1 MDVNSFCG
9 MMQSEI
15 NFLKAK
21 VYDIMRAVE
30 NTKGGKQKEGAV
42 HLAELHALIEHL
54 SEMNGKLLK
63 TCPLDWSS
71 EKQEIESKKA
81 ELLKKIDIWDSEH
94 IAGLVDN

>member
-15 NFLKAK
+15 SFLKAK
-21 VYDIMRAVE
+21 VYDIMQAVE
-30 NTKGGKQKEGAV
+30 KIKDKKEKVPTAQ
-42 HLAELHALIEHL
+42 LTELHGLIEHL
-54 SEMNGKLLK
+54 SEMNDKLAK
-63 TCPLDWSS
+63 ACPLDWSK

>member
-30 NTKGGKQKEGAV
+30 KIKDKKEKAPAAQ
-42 HLAELHALIEHL
+42 LAELHTLIEHL
-54 SEMNGKLLK
+54 SEMNDKLAK
-63 TCPLDWSS
+63 ACPLDWTR
-71 EKQEIESKKA
+71 EKQAIESKKA